1 MMKQITL
8 NEFIEFFMKLWNPGK
23 LDYMP
28 FKPWK
33 GQLDLI
39 DWLDGK
45 YEGWI
50 PKARQLGISE
60 IAACRIIKTMIQYPG
75 SQGIVISKT
84 EPDAEYFL
92 KHRVLAKLKNLPKIP
107 GVVWPSISVENKD
120 KIELSNGST
129 LWSKPASNA
138 SGASNT
144 LNYIVFDEAGGI
156 DKQPNANFAEMY
168 KNAMPTIEKAAT
180 NGIPGLTSWAMVIG
194 TSEPGTFYN
203 ETIRKMHNGKID
215 SDYYFL
221 SWKTDPS
228 RDDAWMARTKAKL
241 ERESD
246 FFNQY
251 PANMEDF
258 FANRE
263 GLVFPTFDQ
272 RLDGKHMNEDDAP
285 LHAQMAV
292 GYDHGFKDDAV
303 VLGSF
308 YDPYEDHL
316 YVRYEYRW
324 RQIEAGEI
332 ASDYKKIK
340 STWKRPIKFEVAD
353 TSIHNKT
360 GVSSVASFF
369 KKLGVRW
376 QKAHKHDKGGSISM
390 LNHRFAQNKI
400 TIHPSCRDLYEE
412 LCAYSWNPRT
422 NGEKPQDGKDHG
434 IDALLYI
441 CAHLVKG
448 ERPRDL
454 EPEKPT
460 SRFKGNVF
468 NIARSVLSGGGSK
481 HKNEHSWQS
490 C

>member
-1 MMKQITL
+1 MTL
-8 NEFIEFFMKLWNPGK
+8 NEFISFFMKLWNPGK
-23 LDYMP
+23 LEYAQ
-28 FKPWK
+28 FVPWN

-39 DWLDGK
+39 EWLDEK
-45 YEGWI
+45 YESWI

-60 IAACRIIKTMIQYPG
+60 IAACRICKTMLQYPG

-92 KHRVLAKLKNLPKIP
+92 KHRVLAKLRNLPTIP
-107 GVVWPSISVENKD
+107 GVVWPTIVVDNKD
-120 KIELSNGST
+120 KLELSNGSV
-129 LWSKPASNA
+129 LWSKPASNGA
-138 SGASNT
+138 GASNT

-156 DKQPNANFAEMY
+156 DKQPNADFATMY
-168 KNAMPTIEKAAT
+168 KNAMPTIEKAARY
-180 NGIPGLTSWAMVIG
+180 GVAGLTSWAMVIG

-215 SDYYFL
+215 ADYYFL

-228 RDDAWMARTKAKL
+228 RDAEWAIKTKSKL

-272 RLDGKHMNEDDAP
+272 RLDGKHINVDDAP
-285 LHAQMAV
+285 LHAQMTI

-303 VLGSF
+303 MIAAY
-308 YDPYEDHL
+308 YDQYEDHL
-316 YVRYEYRW
+316 YVKQETRW
-324 RQIEAGEI
+324 RQIDAGEI
-332 ASDYKKIK
+332 ASDYKKIRANF
-340 STWKRPIKFEVAD
+340 KRPVKFEVAD
-353 TSIHNKT
+353 TSIHNRT
-360 GVSSVASFF
+360 GVRSVASFF
-369 KKLGVRW
+369 KEKGVRW
-376 QKAHKHDKGGSISM
+376 QKAHKHDKTGSISM
-390 LNHRFAQNKI
+390 LNHRFAKNKI
-400 TIHPSCRDLYEE
+400 TIDNSCRDLIEE

-448 ERPRDL
+448 ERAR
-454 EPEKPT
+454 EPEPEAPT
-460 SRFKGNVF
+460 SRFRGNIY
-468 NIARSVLSGGGSK
+468 NLARSVLGNGNFAS
-481 HKNEHSWQS
+481 KNEHSWQAS
-490 C
+490 